1 MKKFS
6 TFESFGF
13 EDWVKTSWSI
23 GNDQTIGILELES
36 LMEKLNSEQV
46 EIPID
51 DIWHLCVH
59 KGKTN
64 KITKERSDESD
75 LSFPIIVCRDFNGEF
90 SRIIDGNHR
99 LLKAKTL
106 GEKFITAKV
115 LDLREVKKLQELLN
129 LTIKLFS

>member
-6 TFESFGF
+6 TFESSGF
-13 EDWVKTSWSI
+13 EDWVKTSWTI
-23 GNDQTIGILELES
+23 GKDKTIGILELEN
-36 LMEKLNSEQV
+36 LMEKLNSEKV

-51 DIWHLCVH
+51 DIWNLCVH
-59 KGKTN
+59 KKKLN
-64 KITKERSDESD
+64 KVTKERSDESD
-75 LSFPIIVCRDFNGEF
+75 LSFPIIICRDLDGEF

-115 LDLREVKKLQELLN
+115 LDLREVKKIQELLN